1 MSMLSSQADE
11 LRTLADK
18 LRIVS
23 FDDRANYVENVG
35 TLYRAMDAMRE
46 AADTITSLWNSLTA
60 SEAALNKAAGNWAKA
75 DAELGSGTCEMHED
89 IGATQTLLTCS
100 ECGYTTRDYSPIFC
114 GGCGARIRRVVD
126 E

>member
-23 FDDRANYVENVG
+23 FDERANYVENVD
-35 TLYRAMDAMRE
+35 TLYRAMGAMRE
-46 AADTITSLWNSLTA
+46 AADTITSLWNSLTV

-75 DAELGSGTCEMHED
+75 DAELGSGTCRDVSANPLRFE
-89 IGATQTLLTCS
+89 CS
-100 ECGYTTRDYSPIFC
+100 ECGGLSIEIAPRFC
-114 GGCGARIRRVVD
+114 PCCGREVVD
-126 E
+126 EC